1 MAFETKVFAP
11 KGLTAESY
19 LHFIFLVGKA
29 FARIYAKSW
38 AIKPTKREEGEGGGL
53 TREQQIIQ
61 GKQLRNL
68 KCDIK
73 VKFVYVFVFLFVPRC
88 PSASRSLLDGAF
100 HNICPTAAVFTSR

>member
-61 GKQLRNL
+61 GTQLRNL

-73 VKFVYVFVFLFVPRC
+73 VKFVYVFVFLVVPRC

-100 HNICPTAAVFTSR
+100 HNICPTAAVFINR